1 VGGESVGSERRVAL
15 GWLLMLMVKSGG
27 LRGQTNICIQISR
40 WPLADGENENA
51 FLTGS
56 PRKRTKKSF
65 TCVKTVTFSNIRLGR
80 GL

>member
-1 VGGESVGSERRVAL
+1 MGGVLHR
-15 GWLLMLMVKSGG
+15 LMAESGG
-27 LRGQTNICIQISR
+27 LGDRQTFAYKSHS

-65 TCVKTVTFSNIRLGR
+65 TCVKTVTFSDIRLWR
-80 GL
+80 RL